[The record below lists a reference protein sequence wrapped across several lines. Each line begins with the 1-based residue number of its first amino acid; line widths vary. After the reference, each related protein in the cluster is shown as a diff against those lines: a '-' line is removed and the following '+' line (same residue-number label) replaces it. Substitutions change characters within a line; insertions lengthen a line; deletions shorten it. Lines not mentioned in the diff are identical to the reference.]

1 MRTHKSPFSGLRLAT
16 AGFGALMLTV
26 VATAAAT
33 AADPVGDDSDVDVNV
48 SIAELTEPGVLAM
61 SVAGTATTLTESDSA
76 DPLVREFTGQLP
88 TVTVT
93 DTRDADE
100 IPADAAW
107 YVLGTAS
114 DFVGDAGQAPIGAGH
129 LGWAPHLIDGGDS
142 GLVAEGPEVATV
154 VDDDAAPDNV
164 GLVDKELLA
173 NTWNSGEVAPEG
185 SWTVTADLFLR
196 TDTTVAAGDYSSTLT
211 LSLFE

>member
-1 MRTHKSPFSGLRLAT
+1 MRTRKSPFTGLRLT
-16 AGFGALMLTV
+16 VAGLGALMLTV

-48 SIAELTEPGVLAM
+48 SISELTEPGVLAM
-61 SVAGTATTLTESDSA
+61 SVAGTATTLTESDSG
-76 DPLVREFTGQLP
+76 DPLIREFRGQLP

-93 DTRDADE
+93 DTRTADE
-100 IPADAAW
+100 IPDGAAW
-107 YVLGTAS
+107 YVLGTAG
-114 DFVGDAGQAPIGAGH
+114 DLVGDAGQPPIGAGH

-164 GLVDKELLA
+164 GLVDQELLA
-173 NTWNSGEVAPEG
+173 NTWSSGDVAAEG

-196 TDTTVAAGDYSSTLT
+196 TDKTVAAGDYTSTLT